1 MKKFALLVLL
11 STAVLTSHAQDEGA
25 IIKKERLALTK
36 SIFIGGGPSF
46 TLGKNVGDYSTGLN
60 FEGGFI
66 QRLNRVVTLGGSL
79 SYTKFSYDPQKTD
92 LNSGYI
98 GIVDDGFGYYHYELA
113 TIELEGGDISM
124 VSLAFN
130 FKFNFIPV
138 TDETKVS
145 VYGFAKPFLTSVT
158 RDEVS
163 GSSDYYVNYYDP
175 NTLEDWELVEENV
188 LWDGESYDALKEEST
203 VTGGIVLGPGVEFL
217 PANKFSFYIQAG
229 FSYTFPISF
238 VSTESYDPT
247 IESYVDEEFPM
258 VKEGFPTINLQ
269 FGATF
274 NF

>member
-11 STAVLTSHAQDEGA
+11 STAVLTSHAQDEGD

-60 FEGGFI
+60 IEGGFTK
-66 QRLNRVVTLGGSL
+66 RLNRVVTLGGSL
-79 SYTKFSYDPQKTD
+79 SYTKFAYDPQKTD

-98 GIVDDGFGYYHYELA
+98 GIVDDGFGYYHYELY

-138 TDETKVS
+138 TDETRVS

-158 RDEVS
+158 RDAVT
-163 GSSDYYVNYYDP
+163 GVSDYYTNYGDP
-175 NTLEDWELVEENV
+175 TIEEDWYLEVEDAY
-188 LWDGESYDALKEEST
+188 WDGETYDALKEEST
-203 VTGGIVLGPGVEFL
+203 VTGGIILGPGIEFL

-229 FSYTFPISF
+229 FSYTFPISY

-247 IESYVDEEFPM
+247 VEAYLDEEFPM